1 MIIETLTIFYYSIAS
16 LSIGLVLC
24 QTYNIHITKCINK
37 WVYNYEPLNTYDNNE
52 NDLGVY
58 KQLNDTD
65 DSYILFNNETNNNE
79 TNNNETNNNE
89 INNNETNNNEIN
101 NNKINKNK
109 INNNLNIKTKKNV
122 IIDFE

>member
-24 QTYNIHITKCINK
+24 QTYNSQITRFVNK
-37 WVYNYEPLNTYDNNE
+37 WLYNYEPLNSDDTKE
-52 NDLGVY
+52 NDLGLY
-58 KQLNDTD
+58 KQINDSD
-65 DSYILFNNETNNNE
+65 DSYILFNNEI
-79 TNNNETNNNE
+79 NNNE
-89 INNNETNNNEIN
+89 INNNEINNNE
-101 NNKINKNK
+101 

>member
-24 QTYNIHITKCINK
+24 NTYNIQITRFINK
-37 WVYNYEPLNTYDNNE
+37 WLYNYEPLNSDDNNENE
-52 NDLGVY
+52 NDLGLY
-58 KQLNDTD
+58 KQLSNSD
-65 DSYILFNNETNNNE
+65 DSYILFNNE
-79 TNNNETNNNE
+79 
-89 INNNETNNNEIN
+89 INNNGIN
-101 NNKINKNK
+101 NNG